1 MSLRILE
8 SLKALPNEPGVY
20 SFQDKEGNVIFVGR
34 AKDLKSD
41 VLAKLDP
48 ASGKFHDKMLRNKVH
63 NIEFQ
68 VVDNLFD
75 AVSLEYEVL
84 KKDHP
89 LHNRRGNDQKKY
101 RFVCRSSNEKFPRIY
116 MTKYLFTTNK
126 EDFIAPYLKRSYIK
140 KAVNF
145 VCNHLEIADCSE
157 EIITG
162 NKTDV
167 IRTCLRRQLKQCLR
181 PCEIEIDSED
191 YAKRITKFMD
201 LFSGK
206 SLELIDEIKLKM
218 GEYAK
223 NDEFEKAAV
232 IKEGLQALNSVI
244 EYNR

>member
-8 SLKALPNEPGVY
+8 SLKTLPNEPGVY
-20 SFQDKEGNVIFVGR
+20 SFQDKDGNVIFVGR

-48 ASGKFHDKMLRNKVH
+48 ASGKFHDKMLRNKVY

-68 VVDNLFD
+68 VVENLFD
-75 AVSLEYEVL
+75 AVSLEYEFL

-101 RFVCRSSNEKFPRIY
+101 RFVCCSSTEKFPRIY

-126 EDFIAPYLKRSYIK
+126 EDFIAPYLKKSNIK

-145 VCNHLEIADCSE
+145 ICNHLEIADCSE

-181 PCEIEIDSED
+181 PCEVDIDAED
-191 YAKRITKFMD
+191 YQHRISKFID

-206 SLELIDEIKLKM
+206 SLSLINEIKLKM
-218 GEYAK
+218 IEHAN
-223 NDEFEKAAV
+223 NDEFEVAAV
-232 IKEGLQALNSVI
+232 IKEGLEALNSVI
-244 EYNR
+244 QYNR